1 VSRHTSNSPNSAS
14 QNNTKACAGNTKLTT
29 TRGNVRRR
37 NRTWESELEGLDLEQ
52 VLGVRPHPAAAGV
65 RERGR
70 TIGALYGLDPGVAA
84 WQATRASEE
93 LGFGKRG
100 GFALARHRSRERAWS
115 GVEQQQMRIWNRRR
129 ARRQR
134 ELVGTR
140 KSGKKERGLVDLCLW
155 ACGTREAGDAA
166 TLEASTIWV

>member
-70 TIGALYGLDPGVAA
+70 TLGALYGLDPGVAA

-93 LGFGKRG
+93 LGFGKQG
-100 GFALARHRSRERAWS
+100 GFALARHRSRERACS

-129 ARRQR
+129 QR

-140 KSGKKERGLVDLCLW
+140 KREFPRSHYKSSQFSGRHWKSYNV
-155 ACGTREAGDAA
+155 
-166 TLEASTIWV
+166 I